1 MPGSPPNQRAKR
13 ERAMLAMLTP
23 IAGRTR
29 PMFNVTVSN
38 VPGPPRPLYFRG
50 ARLQASYPISLIA
63 HGIGLNITC
72 QSYDGVLA
80 FAFVGCRDT
89 LPHLQNLAVY
99 TAEAFDALE
108 VAQARAA
115 AKAAKPASSRK
126 ALRRKAAAPATLAKA
141 GRRPARRS
149 K

>member
-1 MPGSPPNQRAKR
+1 
-13 ERAMLAMLTP
+13 MLLMAPSILSMLTP

-72 QSYDGVLA
+72 QSYADAIA

-108 VAQARAA
+108 SAQAGAA
-115 AKAAKPASSRK
+115 ARAAKPARGRR
-126 ALRRKAAAPATLAKA
+126 APRRKAAVPAPAAPAKA
-141 GRRPARRS
+141 ARRPARRS